1 MRWLDFGARNRLSDK
16 GCHPFYE
23 FPYDTAK
30 ICSFSLFAKPVRTN
44 IRKVYQNGYSIF
56 TKLEQAVDDRLDDG
70 FHLVVSV
77 RTRMEIVIQTIVRM

>member
-30 ICSFSLFAKPVRTN
+30 ICSFSLFAKPVLIN
-44 IRKVYQNGYSIF
+44 FKKVYQNGYSIF
-56 TKLEQAVDDRLDDG
+56 K
-70 FHLVVSV
+70 HLKICLCYLLI
-77 RTRMEIVIQTIVRM
+77 TLII

>member
-30 ICSFSLFAKPVRTN
+30 ICSFSLTAKPIHTDSV
-44 IRKVYQNGYSIF
+44 IYYSPSG
-56 TKLEQAVDDRLDDG
+56 RP
-70 FHLVVSV
+70 S
-77 RTRMEIVIQTIVRM
+77 

>member
-30 ICSFSLFAKPVRTN
+30 ICSFSLFAKPVLIN
-44 IRKVYQNGYSIF
+44 FKKVYQNGYSIF
-56 TKLEQAVDDRLDDG
+56 KFSHFYGQKQKKPLPKQWLKSLMEG
-70 FHLVVSV
+70 YSFHHSLL
-77 RTRMEIVIQTIVRM
+77 

>member
-56 TKLEQAVDDRLDDG
+56 KFSTGCFIPICNFMPGLL
-70 FHLVVSV
+70 
-77 RTRMEIVIQTIVRM
+77 

>member
-30 ICSFSLFAKPVRTN
+30 ICSFSLFAKPILIN
-44 IRKVYQNGYSIF
+44 FKKVYQNGYSIF
-56 TKLEQAVDDRLDDG
+56 ISSRETSRHYANITNIPDLGHEKGPISGQRAY
-70 FHLVVSV
+70 F
-77 RTRMEIVIQTIVRM
+77 